1 MDIKESIYVAGARE
15 KNLKN
20 IDINIPK
27 KKLLCLLEFLV
38 QVNHL

>member
-20 IDINIPK
+20 IDIKIPK
-27 KKLLCLLEFLV
+27 KKINRVYWGFWFR
-38 QVNHL
+38 

>member
-27 KKLLCLLEFLV
+27 KKNYCVYWSFWFR
-38 QVNHL
+38 